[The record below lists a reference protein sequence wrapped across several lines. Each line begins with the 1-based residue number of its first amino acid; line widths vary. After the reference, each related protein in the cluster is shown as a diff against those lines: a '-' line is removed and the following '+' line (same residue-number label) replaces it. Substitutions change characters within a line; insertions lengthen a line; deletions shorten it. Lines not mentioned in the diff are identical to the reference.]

1 LLLGFVGF
9 ATPTTNMPPTKGG
22 KRPPKGGTGSGKGKR
37 VPSTAGG
44 SRVPPKSGSVAGRPA
59 GKKAGKAKRRER
71 WSSFIHKTLSSV
83 HSGKTISS
91 RAMSIMGSFV
101 EDMFER
107 IHGEAV
113 NVAKINQTKTLTARE
128 VQTSARLLLPG
139 ELCKHAMSEGTRAVA
154 KYNSMVVNAK
164 QAGGDVNVA

>member
-1 LLLGFVGF
+1 
-9 ATPTTNMPPTKGG
+9 MPPTKGG

-37 VPSTAGG
+37 VPSTTGG
-44 SRVPPKSGSVAGRPA
+44 SRVPPKSGSVAGRSAA
-59 GKKAGKAKRRER
+59 GKKASKAKRRER

-83 HSGKTISS
+83 HSTKTISS

-107 IHGEAV
+107 IHGESV
-113 NVAKINQTKTLTARE
+113 SVAKINQTKTLTARE
-128 VQTSARLLLPG
+128 VQTAARLLLPG

-164 QAGGDVNVA
+164 QAGGDVNVTA

>member
-1 LLLGFVGF
+1 
-9 ATPTTNMPPTKGG
+9 MPPTKGG

-44 SRVPPKSGSVAGRPA
+44 SRVPPKSGSVAGRGGA
-59 GKKAGKAKRRER
+59 GKKASKTKRRER